1 MCLVP
6 ASKSNG
12 LRLPVPPVSKASGGA
27 ARGAGR
33 LRPYVVVNVRC
44 LACQDKYR
52 VLLDN
57 ATSNLVR
64 CRVNFGGTGGGHS
77 RLVVPAGAAE
87 PRFPYRAPTRR
98 LPRSYNKVGRA
109 ASASPHQ
116 NPAGSL
122 IVPSA
127 RPLRRLEFRQ
137 T

>member
-6 ASKSNG
+6 TKSSG
-12 LRLPVPPVSKASGGA
+12 LRLPPPVRKGVGHP

-64 CRVNFGGTGGGHS
+64 CRVNFGGSGGGHS
-77 RLVVPAGAAE
+77 RLVVPAGAEE
-87 PRFPYRAPTRR
+87 PRFPYRAPARR
-98 LPRSYNKVGRA
+98 LPRSYNKVGDDPE
-109 ASASPHQ
+109 STP
-116 NPAGSL
+116 P
-122 IVPSA
+122 PS
-127 RPLRRLEFRQ
+127 RLYLLTGRSK
-137 T
+137 